1 MTLLIVIDM
10 QNDFVTGAL
19 GTAEAQAIVPHV
31 NAKIAAADA
40 VVYTLDTHGEDYLAT
55 QEGKRLPVPHCIR
68 GTWGHAL
75 ADGLTVRAEA
85 GRIEKPTFG
94 STALGEL
101 VRSRFAAGNRP
112 RGARRPVHGY
122 LRHFERPAVQG
133 LLPGASC
140 FRGCGLLR
148 GRDAR
153 EPPQCALCDA
163 VLSDRRVKYCTR
175 REVTARDEA
184 VTGYFFGHFDGGV

>member
-101 VRSRFAAGNRP
+101 VRSRFASACARISASFRTPCCARP
-112 RGARRPVHGY
+112 SARSFP
-122 LRHFERPAVQG
+122 FPWMRPA
-133 LLPGASC
+133 
-140 FRGCGLLR
+140 
-148 GRDAR
+148 AR
-153 EPPQCALCDA
+153 A
-163 VLSDRRVKYCTR
+163 
-175 REVTARDEA
+175 
-184 VTGYFFGHFDGGV
+184 

>member
-101 VRSRFAAGNRP
+101 VRSRFAAAKSTAWSSSACARISASFRTPCCARP
-112 RGARRPVHGY
+112 SARSFLFPWM
-122 LRHFERPAVQG
+122 RPA
-133 LLPGASC
+133 
-140 FRGCGLLR
+140 
-148 GRDAR
+148 AR
-153 EPPQCALCDA
+153 A
-163 VLSDRRVKYCTR
+163 
-175 REVTARDEA
+175 
-184 VTGYFFGHFDGGV
+184 

>member
-101 VRSRFAAGNRP
+101 VRSRFAAGEIDRVGSSACARISASFRTPCCARP
-112 RGARRPVHGY
+112 SARSFP
-122 LRHFERPAVQG
+122 FPWMRPA
-133 LLPGASC
+133 
-140 FRGCGLLR
+140 
-148 GRDAR
+148 AR
-153 EPPQCALCDA
+153 A
-163 VLSDRRVKYCTR
+163 
-175 REVTARDEA
+175 
-184 VTGYFFGHFDGGV
+184 

>member
-75 ADGLTVRAEA
+75 ADGLTVRPEA

-94 STALGEL
+94 STA
-101 VRSRFAAGNRP
+101 
-112 RGARRPVHGY
+112 
-122 LRHFERPAVQG
+122 HFERPAVQG
-133 LLPGASC
+133 LLPGASR
-140 FRGCGLLR
+140 FRGCCLLR

-175 REVTARDEA
+175 REVTARDET

>member
-75 ADGLTVRAEA
+75 TDGLTVRAEA

-101 VRSRFAAGNRP
+101 VRSRFAAGEIDRVELVGLCTDICVISNALLCKAFCP
-112 RGARRPVHGY
+112 ELPVS
-122 LRHFERPAVQG
+122 V
-133 LLPGASC
+133 
-140 FRGCGLLR
+140 
-148 GRDAR
+148 DAACCAGVTPENHR
-153 EPPQCALCDA
+153 NALSAMQCCQIDVLNIAPDA
-163 VLSDRRVKYCTR
+163 K
-175 REVTARDEA
+175 
-184 VTGYFFGHFDGGV
+184 

>member
-101 VRSRFAAGNRP
+101 VRSRFAAGEIDRVELVGLCTDICVISNAMIAKAFLP
-112 RGARRPVHGY
+112 EVPVT
-122 LRHFERPAVQG
+122 V
-133 LLPGASC
+133 
-140 FRGCGLLR
+140 
-148 GRDAR
+148 DAAC
-153 EPPQCALCDA
+153 CAG
-163 VLSDRRVKYCTR
+163 
-175 REVTARDEA
+175 VTPESHRNALNAMKMCQVRIVNE
-184 VTGYFFGHFDGGV
+184 

>member
-55 QEGKRLPVPHCIR
+55 QEGKRLPVPHCI
-68 GTWGHAL
+68 
-75 ADGLTVRAEA
+75 GLTVRAEA

-101 VRSRFAAGNRP
+101 VRSRFAAGEIDRVELVGLCTDICVISNALLCKAFCP
-112 RGARRPVHGY
+112 ELPVS
-122 LRHFERPAVQG
+122 V
-133 LLPGASC
+133 
-140 FRGCGLLR
+140 
-148 GRDAR
+148 DAACCAGVTPENHR
-153 EPPQCALCDA
+153 NALSAMQCCQIDVLNIAPDA
-163 VLSDRRVKYCTR
+163 K
-175 REVTARDEA
+175 
-184 VTGYFFGHFDGGV
+184 

>member
-1 MTLLIVIDM
+1 MTLLIVVDM

-75 ADGLTVRAEA
+75 ADGLTVIENAAKEPHIVDLANFLNSMGANIMGA
-85 GRIEKPTFG
+85 GTDVIKIRGVCTDICVI
-94 STALGEL
+94 SNALLCKAFCPEL
-101 VRSRFAAGNRP
+101 PVSVDAACCAGVTPENHRNALSAMRCCQIDVLNIAP
-112 RGARRPVHGY
+112 
-122 LRHFERPAVQG
+122 
-133 LLPGASC
+133 
-140 FRGCGLLR
+140 
-148 GRDAR
+148 DA
-153 EPPQCALCDA
+153 
-163 VLSDRRVKYCTR
+163 K
-175 REVTARDEA
+175 
-184 VTGYFFGHFDGGV
+184 

>member
-101 VRSRFAAGNRP
+101 VRSRFAA
-112 RGARRPVHGY
+112 
-122 LRHFERPAVQG
+122 AVQG
-133 LLPGASC
+133 LLPGASR

-153 EPPQCALCDA
+153 EPSQCALCDA

-175 REVTARDEA
+175 REVTARDET

>member
-1 MTLLIVIDM
+1 MTLLIVVDM

-85 GRIEKPTFG
+85 GRIEKPTFAAG
-94 STALGEL
+94 EIDRVEL
-101 VRSRFAAGNRP
+101 VGLCTDICVISNALLCKAFCPELPVSVDAACCAGVTPENHRNALSAMQCCQIDVLNIAP
-112 RGARRPVHGY
+112 
-122 LRHFERPAVQG
+122 
-133 LLPGASC
+133 
-140 FRGCGLLR
+140 
-148 GRDAR
+148 DA
-153 EPPQCALCDA
+153 
-163 VLSDRRVKYCTR
+163 K
-175 REVTARDEA
+175 
-184 VTGYFFGHFDGGV
+184 

>member
-1 MTLLIVIDM
+1 MTLLIVVDM

-94 STALGEL
+94 SQPLRGG
-101 VRSRFAAGNRP
+101 RNRP

-133 LLPGASC
+133 LLPGASR

-148 GRDAR
+148 GRDA
-153 EPPQCALCDA
+153 
-163 VLSDRRVKYCTR
+163 
-175 REVTARDEA
+175 
-184 VTGYFFGHFDGGV
+184 